1 MSLNLNCL
9 TPRLTTGYLNTQND
23 AYPGMSVAGTGA
35 NINQYLGQMGQELQL
50 NYESAAALSYT
61 TTGTLYAGKYQYVKF
76 KAGSSPARGL
86 ALYWDDRANYVVTTV
101 TPSGDANFAG
111 ICIMANTA
119 GNYGW
124 MQTEGDAVCQFKATL
139 TKSAVAGDAVIL
151 TTTANTFDV
160 LADATNVTWGT
171 IKLMVGTAIEDP
183 TNGGL
188 KRVQIRPKPSF

>member
-139 TKSAVAGDAVIL
+139 TKSAEIPASMNFSSDGKWGMFSNPKITGSTVATKSKASKD
-151 TTTANTFDV
+151 
-160 LADATNVTWGT
+160 
-171 IKLMVGTAIEDP
+171 
-183 TNGGL
+183 
-188 KRVQIRPKPSF
+188 